1 MKDLVFQPATALA
14 RLLRARKLSATE
26 LTRAFIAQV
35 ERVNPKVNALVTF
48 LPELALKQAKA
59 LDRRK
64 PEPGK
69 PLWGLPIAYKDVV
82 PTKGIRTTYGSP
94 VYRDHI
100 PAEDHLVVE
109 RLAAAGV
116 VTLGKTNTP
125 EFAAGSQTFNAV
137 FGPTLNPYDTSR
149 TCGGSSGGAA
159 VAVACGMLPFAD
171 GSDLGASLRN
181 PGSFCNVVG
190 LRPSPGR
197 VPSWPAA
204 NAWQT
209 MTVMGC
215 LGRTVADAALLVSAM
230 AGPDA
235 RDPTSIPEAGAVF
248 RKSLTRKFKN
258 VRVAWSRDLGGLPVE
273 AEVTRA
279 LEPARK
285 VLAALG
291 CRVEDAEPDL
301 SGAEEAFHVPRAAG
315 FLQRYGELYR
325 TQREK
330 LKKDVVWNIEQGL
343 ALDGERVA
351 RANALRTAIYHRMR
365 EFMDKYEFLCLP
377 TSQVL
382 PFPVGEP
389 WPAEINGVR
398 FDNYLDWMKSCY
410 FITVTG
416 HPAISV
422 PGGFSSGGLP
432 VGLQIVGRYRDDL
445 GVLQLAHAFEG
456 ATHYWKRRPDVVD
469 SSTTKEEK
477 P

>member
-1 MKDLVFQPATALA
+1 MTARDVLNAFWGLLKATAVEWWNDNTFRMAAALSFYMIFSLSPLLVIAIGAAGLLFGEEQA
-14 RLLRARKLSATE
+14 RERIADEIGRLIGPQGGSA
-26 LTRAFIAQV
+26 V
-35 ERVNPKVNALVTF
+35 ERMT
-48 LPELALKQAKA
+48 EQA
-59 LDRRK
+59 
-64 PEPGK
+64 
-69 PLWGLPIAYKDVV
+69 
-82 PTKGIRTTYGSP
+82 
-94 VYRDHI
+94 
-100 PAEDHLVVE
+100 
-109 RLAAAGV
+109 
-116 VTLGKTNTP
+116 

-137 FGPTLNPYDTSR
+137 FGPTRNPYDTSR

-190 LRPSPGR
+190 FRPSPGR
-197 VPSWPAA
+197 VPNWPAA

-209 MTVMGC
+209 MTVMGP
-215 LGRTVADAALLVSAM
+215 LGRSVADAALLFSAM

-235 RDPTSIPEAGAVF
+235 RDPTSIPEGGAVF
-248 RKSLTRKFKN
+248 GKSLARRFKN

-301 SGAEEAFHVPRAAG
+301 SGAAEAFHVPRAAA

-325 TQREK
+325 TQRDK

-365 EFMDKYEFLCLP
+365 EFMAKYEFLCLP

-398 FDNYLDWMKSCY
+398 FDNYLDWMKTCY

-445 GVLQLAHAFEG
+445 GVLQLAHAFES
-456 ATHYWKRRPDVVD
+456 ATQYWKRRPDAV
-469 SSTTKEEK
+469 SSWTMRKDK